1 MSYMIPSTVGQ
12 KVKYHTSFPDEDP
25 EQVYLVLEVKAGLE
39 DTRVDISPLNIGL
52 EFPPVYTVKAEDLI
66 VVD

>member
-1 MSYMIPSTVGQ
+1 MTPSAVGQ
-12 KVKYHTSFPDEDP
+12 KVKYHTPFPDEDP
-25 EQVYLVLEVKAGLE
+25 DHIYLVLEVKPGPE
-39 DTRVDISPLNIGL
+39 DTRIDISPLDIGL

>member
-1 MSYMIPSTVGQ
+1 MKPSKEGQ
-12 KVKYHTSFPDEDP
+12 KVKYHTTFPDEDP
-25 EQVYLVLEVKAGLE
+25 DQIYLVLEVKPGTE

-52 EFPPVYTVKAEDLI
+52 VFPPVYTVKAEDLF